1 MEVYCCRYCRLIQPP
16 ADFCRD
22 CARAA
27 PEPLMAITTPEI
39 GGARS
44 IQRVPPADAT
54 DDDVMRMGAIAMAA
68 GVAGAALLHFPFGF
82 LVGPIAGWLAYRKR
96 YWKTELVW
104 QQHLTPVPAPR
115 RPPLAT
121 VHTGVA
127 EQHER
132 VADELATPGRSIH
145 PGPGRGEHP
154 FRLGA
159 RKPSGPA
166 TPHRPPPLVV
176 STALFAGEEL
186 LLRSVEAVPFWLAQ
200 DGRRVLVSGAA
211 WVHVATP
218 PPRLDPQRLLS
229 TFGLAKLPV
238 TRATRLVL
246 HGVRAV
252 IRAGDPITV
261 LGELRKE
268 QMIGVAGP
276 GDGYRDA
283 FAEVLHGA
291 PGAPLWIEKQ
301 RDLTE
306 G

>member
-1 MEVYCCRYCRLIQPP
+1 
-16 ADFCRD
+16 
-22 CARAA
+22 
-27 PEPLMAITTPEI
+27 
-39 GGARS
+39 
-44 IQRVPPADAT
+44 
-54 DDDVMRMGAIAMAA
+54 
-68 GVAGAALLHFPFGF
+68 
-82 LVGPIAGWLAYRKR
+82 
-96 YWKTELVW
+96 
-104 QQHLTPVPAPR
+104 
-115 RPPLAT
+115 
-121 VHTGVA
+121 
-127 EQHER
+127 
-132 VADELATPGRSIH
+132 
-145 PGPGRGEHP
+145 
-154 FRLGA
+154 
-159 RKPSGPA
+159 
-166 TPHRPPPLVV
+166 
-176 STALFAGEEL
+176 

-229 TFGLAKLPV
+229 TFGLAKLPI